1 MTKAKKAI
9 EYLERIKATGR
20 EITEEDKNNAANIF
34 ADSYAD
40 YMEISEALEQ

>member
-1 MTKAKKAI
+1 MTKTEKAI
-9 EYLERIKATGR
+9 EYLEKIKATGR
-20 EITEEDKNNAANIF
+20 EITDEDKNDAANIF